1 MATMA
6 PMDPHLHQR
15 ASQPHPP
22 PPALCMRTMQMM
34 LPRWEKE
41 LYPFYDLMNI
51 KAYLPHTHIL
61 THTDTARYYFMHCG
75 KVQCIKRN
83 ESLLTFQQ
91 VVLPCFLKHRF
102 AKTLICLKSVLHSPN
117 TAHFLQN
124 STSILILWKVWPF
137 MCSAKIFLFCFLTQK
152 TQFSLKKVKK
162 HTPSQ
167 LQATRI
173 YIKSHSHGKPKHFM
187 RF

>member
-1 MATMA
+1 
-6 PMDPHLHQR
+6 
-15 ASQPHPP
+15 
-22 PPALCMRTMQMM
+22 
-34 LPRWEKE
+34 
-41 LYPFYDLMNI
+41 MNI